1 VTGRGDI
8 RDANIAAHPLYLS
21 IVISNS
27 PAFQKLRHFWAHWV
41 SKIPATYITA
51 PGLIERNH
59 SLDLTS
65 WQKHTMMIAIQRNP
79 EAI

>member
-41 SKIPATYITA
+41 KQNSGNLHCRSGFDRAEPFS
-51 PGLIERNH
+51 GLDELAEAH
-59 SLDLTS
+59 HDD
-65 WQKHTMMIAIQRNP
+65 RNP
-79 EAI
+79 EKS